1 MTGETETNMTTEADN
16 DDLRAQV
23 ALLRSS
29 LVSVRAIVEDCCAV
43 IEAPQ
48 AYDDAQRGSIVEVL
62 RVMLSH
68 MEDLLERVPVDP
80 GLRPAFENA
89 EE

>member
-1 MTGETETNMTTEADN
+1 MTTEAEN
-16 DDLRAQV
+16 DDLRVQV

-29 LVSVRAIVEDCCAV
+29 LASVRAIVEDCCAV
-43 IEAPQ
+43 IETPQ
-48 AYDDAQRGSIVEVL
+48 AYNDAQRGSIIEVL
-62 RVMLSH
+62 RGMLSH

-89 EE
+89 EEKV